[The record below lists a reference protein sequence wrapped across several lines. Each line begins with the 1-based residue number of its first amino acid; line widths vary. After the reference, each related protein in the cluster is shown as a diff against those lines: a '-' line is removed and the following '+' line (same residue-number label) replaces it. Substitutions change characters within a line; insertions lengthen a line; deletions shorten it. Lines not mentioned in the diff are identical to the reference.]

1 MNSGSHRI
9 KASVSSL
16 FPHLSIHTFYWNYTL
31 IYSFLRFLAQY
42 HDFTSWFLWTN
53 KFSKNILLQYL
64 FNVLIIYKQIKLS
77 VTFVS
82 IFILRFLFFW
92 PINQTENML
101 NNLKQILYHMCSIN
115 TIYIIMVFNTM
126 VMVNTG
132 KLWYLYPLY
141 LYIQFY

>member
-1 MNSGSHRI
+1 M
-9 KASVSSL
+9 
-16 FPHLSIHTFYWNYTL
+16 
-31 IYSFLRFLAQY
+31 
-42 HDFTSWFLWTN
+42 
-53 KFSKNILLQYL
+53 
-64 FNVLIIYKQIKLS
+64 LS

-126 VMVNTG
+126 VMVNTD